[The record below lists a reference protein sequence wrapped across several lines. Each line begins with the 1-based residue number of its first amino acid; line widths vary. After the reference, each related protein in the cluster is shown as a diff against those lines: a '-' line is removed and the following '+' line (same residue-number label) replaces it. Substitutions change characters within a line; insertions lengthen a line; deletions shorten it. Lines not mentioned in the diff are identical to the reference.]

1 MAVEERL
8 PNDAVVI
15 RCGLPPFT
23 ARPLLGACG
32 DHPDGVFGFSVQ
44 SAAGLTVA
52 QLATACRNKYVGYT
66 SVGEIRRL
74 GYDVVRT
81 GKEFHHATVVVP
93 KDWSTEAADVLTD
106 LFVMAVNP
114 SPRI

>member
-66 SVGEIRRL
+66 TWEKSVAWAMMSSEPAKIPPRDRRGSKGL
-74 GYDVVRT
+74 VYRG
-81 GKEFHHATVVVP
+81 G
-93 KDWSTEAADVLTD
+93 
-106 LFVMAVNP
+106 
-114 SPRI
+114 